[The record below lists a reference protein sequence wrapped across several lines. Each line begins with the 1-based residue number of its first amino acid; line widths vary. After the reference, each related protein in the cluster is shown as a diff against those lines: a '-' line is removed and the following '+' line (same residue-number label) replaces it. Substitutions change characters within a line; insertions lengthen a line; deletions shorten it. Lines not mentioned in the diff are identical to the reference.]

1 MLIMKKDKKY
11 IITNTLVKIMRFAF
25 AFVVFFIASNYLN
38 ISRHIASGLSLFSWV
53 VLSIL
58 LKPKYNTSWQ
68 ELGVKKILILVVI
81 TQLFENQMQ
90 KYSADNGLYYL
101 LSIMGAIFLVEFA
114 SIFDDIYKYIKQ
126 NK

>member
-1 MLIMKKDKKY
+1 MKKDKKY

-38 ISRHIASGLSLFSWV
+38 ISIHIASGLSLFSWI

-68 ELGVKKILILVVI
+68 ELGVKKIFILVVI
-81 TQLFENQMQ
+81 AQLFKNQMQ
-90 KYSADNGLYYL
+90 KYSANNGLYYL
-101 LSIMGAIFLVEFA
+101 LFIMGSIFLVEIA

>member
-1 MLIMKKDKKY
+1 MKKDKKY

-38 ISRHIASGLSLFSWV
+38 ISRHIASGLSLFSWI

-68 ELGVKKILILVVI
+68 ELGAKKILIILVI
-81 TQLFENQMQ
+81 TQLFKNQMQ

>member
-68 ELGVKKILILVVI
+68 ELGAKKILIILVI
-81 TQLFENQMQ
+81 TQLFKNQMQ

-101 LSIMGAIFLVEFA
+101 LSIMGAIFLVEIA

>member
-1 MLIMKKDKKY
+1 MKKDKKY

-38 ISRHIASGLSLFSWV
+38 ISRHMASGLTLFSWI

-68 ELGVKKILILVVI
+68 ELGAKKILILVVI
-81 TQLFENQMQ
+81 TTLFENQMQ

-101 LSIMGAIFLVEFA
+101 LSIMGAIFLVEIA

>member
-1 MLIMKKDKKY
+1 MKKDKKY

-38 ISRHIASGLSLFSWV
+38 ISRHMASGLTLFSWI

-68 ELGVKKILILVVI
+68 ELGVI
-81 TQLFENQMQ
+81 TSLFENQMQ
-90 KYSADNGLYYL
+90 KYSADNWLYYL
-101 LSIMGAIFLVEFA
+101 LSIMGAIFLVEIA

>member
-1 MLIMKKDKKY
+1 MKKDKKY

-38 ISRHIASGLSLFSWV
+38 ISRHMASGLTLFSWI

-68 ELGVKKILILVVI
+68 ELGAKKILILVVI
-81 TQLFENQMQ
+81 TSLFENQMQ

-101 LSIMGAIFLVEFA
+101 LSIMGAIFLVEIA

>member
-1 MLIMKKDKKY
+1 MKKDKKY

-38 ISRHIASGLSLFSWV
+38 ISIHIASGLSLFSWV

-68 ELGVKKILILVVI
+68 ELGAKKILIILVI
-81 TQLFENQMQ
+81 TQLFKNQMQ

>member
-1 MLIMKKDKKY
+1 MKKDKKY

>member
-1 MLIMKKDKKY
+1 MKKDKKY

-68 ELGVKKILILVVI
+68 ELGAKKILIILVI
-81 TQLFENQMQ
+81 TQLFKNQMQ

-101 LSIMGAIFLVEFA
+101 LSIMGAIFLVEIA

>member
-1 MLIMKKDKKY
+1 MKKDKKY

-68 ELGVKKILILVVI
+68 ELGAKKILIILVI
-81 TQLFENQMQ
+81 TQLFKNQMQ

>member
-1 MLIMKKDKKY
+1 MKKDKKY

-38 ISRHIASGLSLFSWV
+38 ISRHMASGLTLFSWI

-81 TQLFENQMQ
+81 TSLFENQMQ

-101 LSIMGAIFLVEFA
+101 LSIMGAIFLVEIA

>member
-1 MLIMKKDKKY
+1 MKKDKKY

-38 ISRHIASGLSLFSWV
+38 ISKHMASGLTLFSWI

-81 TQLFENQMQ
+81 TSLFENQMQ

-101 LSIMGAIFLVEFA
+101 LFSMGAIFLVEIA

>member
-1 MLIMKKDKKY
+1 MKKDKKY

-38 ISRHIASGLSLFSWV
+38 ISRHIASGLSLFSWL

-68 ELGVKKILILVVI
+68 ELGAKKILIILVI
-81 TQLFENQMQ
+81 TTLFKNQMQ

-101 LSIMGAIFLVEFA
+101 LSIMGAIFLVEIA

>member
-1 MLIMKKDKKY
+1 MKKDKKY

-38 ISRHIASGLSLFSWV
+38 ISRHMASGLTLFSWI

-68 ELGVKKILILVVI
+68 ELGVKKIFILVVI
-81 TQLFENQMQ
+81 TSLFENQMQ

-101 LSIMGAIFLVEFA
+101 LSIMGAIFLVEIA

>member
-1 MLIMKKDKKY
+1 MKKDKKY

-68 ELGVKKILILVVI
+68 ELGAKKILIILVI
-81 TQLFENQMQ
+81 TQLFKNQMQ

-114 SIFDDIYKYIKQ
+114 SIFDDVYKYIKQ

>member
-1 MLIMKKDKKY
+1 MKKDKKY

-38 ISRHIASGLSLFSWV
+38 ISTHIASGLSLFSWI

-68 ELGVKKILILVVI
+68 ESGVKKIFILVVI
-81 TQLFENQMQ
+81 AQLFKNQMQ

-101 LSIMGAIFLVEFA
+101 LFIMGSIFLVEIA

>member
-1 MLIMKKDKKY
+1 MKKDKKY

-38 ISRHIASGLSLFSWV
+38 ISTHMASGLTFFSWI

-68 ELGVKKILILVVI
+68 ELGAKKILILVVI
-81 TQLFENQMQ
+81 TSLFENQMQ

-101 LSIMGAIFLVEFA
+101 LSTMGAIFLVEIA